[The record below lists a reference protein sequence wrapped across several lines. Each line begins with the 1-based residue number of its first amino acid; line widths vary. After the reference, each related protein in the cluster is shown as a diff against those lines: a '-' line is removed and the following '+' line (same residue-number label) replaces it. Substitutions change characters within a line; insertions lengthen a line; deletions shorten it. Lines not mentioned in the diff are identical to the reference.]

1 MPERADHTGIL
12 VVYYLPNAVDVPI
25 LSEHLSRI
33 ERHTAPPFTVYA
45 ATERLIESG
54 RELLAERSWVRR
66 VAVDA
71 GDLRGSR
78 EHAACLDQLAEYAFA
93 DGCDRI
99 VTLDVDS
106 FPIAD
111 GWLELA
117 RAAAAPSGVAGILR
131 AENGDTALPHPSWTV
146 VERAFWRAYRPS
158 FSPDSDFTPEFRR
171 FLRSSGQAGDT
182 GLGLAYALWAH
193 DLGWHRFRRSNA
205 REIHPV
211 IAGVYADAVFHLAGV
226 ASGTLFRRDLS
237 ASRPHRLTR
246 SIERLPVPASMRGAK
261 RAVLERARGGAE
273 HSIKE
278 RNRVAYDLA
287 RDWLLRDADG
297 LVAYL
302 RGHADAPA
310 EWADRLPSPPEPPR

>member
-1 MPERADHTGIL
+1 MPERAGHTAIL
-12 VVYYLPNAVDVPI
+12 VVYYLPDAADVPI
-25 LSEHLSRI
+25 LAEHLGRI
-33 ERHTAPPFTVYA
+33 ERHTTSPFTVYA
-45 ATERLIESG
+45 ATERLIEPG
-54 RELLAERSWVRR
+54 RALLAERSWVRQ

-78 EHAACLDQLAEYAFA
+78 EHAAGLDQLAERAIA
-93 DGCDRI
+93 DGCHRI

-111 GWLELA
+111 GWLDIAE
-117 RAAAAPSGVAGILR
+117 AAAAPSGVAGILR
-131 AENGDTALPHPSWTV
+131 AENGDVALPHPSWTV
-146 VERAFWRAYRPS
+146 VERAFWETYRPS
-158 FSPDSDFTPEFRR
+158 FSPDSDFTPAFRR
-171 FLRSSGQAGDT
+171 FLRTTGQAGDT

-193 DLGWHRFRRSNA
+193 DVDWHRFRRSNV

-211 IAGVYADAVFHLAGV
+211 IAGLYADAVFHLAGV

-237 ASRPHRLTR
+237 ASTAHRLTR
-246 SIERLPVPASMRGAK
+246 PIERLPVPSAIRGAK

-273 HSIKE
+273 RSIKE
-278 RNRVAYDLA
+278 RNRVAYDVA

-310 EWADRLPSPPEPPR
+310 EWADRLPSASEHPR